1 MKPAWKKRTK
11 TDLYLTNQEEMILN
25 GEEGVV
31 LAKAM
36 KLLVTL
42 GDLQGAERFIR
53 INRSQVAGVSY
64 KTVGEPTLELIE
76 TLASKKAIVK
86 TFATLNPSGM
96 DLKRWRSMGIS
107 RSFAEKQL
115 KLCKAYQRLG
125 IQALC
130 TCTPYLSGNRPSKGE
145 IVGFSESS
153 AIAFVN
159 SVIGA
164 RTNRHGGLDALSAAL
179 LGKVPFMGYLKD
191 ENRLGNVYVKVNF
204 NLRDEADFAA
214 LGYFVGKSIRTGEI
228 PVYDGIQRSSISA
241 LKLLGAASAASGS
254 VAMFH
259 VPRITPEA
267 SSVDD
272 AFGGH
277 DPDYRLII
285 NGRDIWSVYEELSTG
300 KEPDLIAIGCPHCSI
315 QEMGEISKQLSGKKI
330 KKGVKFWVFTS
341 PKVFDISK
349 KKDYVNN
356 IVSAGGRVFV
366 HTCMVVMP
374 IEEMG
379 FKCIYSNSAK
389 AAFYIPR
396 MTKGKCESRLLSL
409 AECIRLSTKT

>member
-1 MKPAWKKRTK
+1 M
-11 TDLYLTNQEEMILN
+11 YLTKEEETVLN
-25 GEEGVV
+25 GEEGVE

-42 GDLQGAERFIR
+42 GDLQGAERFVR
-53 INRSQVAGVSY
+53 INRSQIAGVSY
-64 KTVGEPTLELIE
+64 KTVGEPTLEFVE
-76 TLASKKAIVK
+76 TLALKKLAVK

-96 DLKRWRSMGIS
+96 DLNRWRSMGIS
-107 RSFAEKQL
+107 SSFAEKQL

-125 IQALC
+125 IQPIC

-179 LGKVPFMGYLKD
+179 VGKVPLMGYLKD
-191 ENRLGNVYVKVNF
+191 ENRRGNVYVKVNF

-214 LGYFVGKSIRTGEI
+214 LGYFVGKNIKTGEI
-228 PVYDGIQRSSISA
+228 PVYDGIKKSSISE

-254 VAMFH
+254 VGMFH
-259 VPRITPEA
+259 VPKITPEA
-267 SSVDD
+267 KSVDD
-272 AFGGH
+272 AFGGF
-277 DPDYRLII
+277 DPDYKLIV

-300 KEPDLIAIGCPHCSI
+300 KEPDLVAIGCPHCSI
-315 QEMGEISKQLSGKKI
+315 QEMREISKQLSGKRI
-330 KKGVKFWVFTS
+330 KKGINFWAFTS
-341 PKVFDISK
+341 PNVFDISK
-349 KKDYVNN
+349 KKGYIKN
-356 IVSAGGRVFV
+356 IVSAGGNVFI

-379 FKCIYSNSAK
+379 FKCVYSNSAK

-409 AECIRLSTKT
+409 AECIRLSVKT